1 MQFLLSGENETRCI
15 CLREKSGKWPEGLLS
30 ESVGQTQG
38 SSTAKA
44 LSGGFVEKRAVE
56 REAAFPEAWA
66 LRYGNPGASGQK
78 LLKFPTSGEA
88 PGVAS
93 RPEVRG
99 VQGEDRTCSDSIFRL
114 RREPRG
120 APPGLDYKA
129 PSPPQLRLPSKDRS
143 RHAVT
148 PKSHTGGSFP
158 RRPRPSRLGWGMPPA
173 PLTWW
178 ASTLL
183 VREADRGLT
192 GVPSWERRVA
202 PGSQE

>member
-1 MQFLLSGENETRCI
+1 MQFLLSEENETRCI
-15 CLREKSGKWPEGLLS
+15 CLTEKSGKWSKGLLS

-44 LSGGFVEKRAVE
+44 LSGGFVEKRSVE

-129 PSPPQLRLPSKDRS
+129 PSPPQLRLP
-143 RHAVT
+143 V
-148 PKSHTGGSFP
+148 PVCP
-158 RRPRPSRLGWGMPPA
+158 R
-173 PLTWW
+173 T
-178 ASTLL
+178 
-183 VREADRGLT
+183 EADTPRFPSPTLAGASPT
-192 GVPSWERRVA
+192 GPGQAVWGGECHLHPSLGGQA
-202 PGSQE
+202 PSLSVKLIEA